1 MQQAAVM
8 ATAHG
13 TSSTVDSM
21 RSKLASGLSVDALE
35 ETISNP
41 GTVRIN
47 VEGAFIVEGEAASP
61 ENHAEES
68 NGVRYEHK
76 DIRLPH
82 HTSVV
87 SHVAVDVS
95 VISPLLGPALLFSP
109 PNGFSASF
117 PLFLFLTY
125 FQ

>member
-8 ATAHG
+8 ATADG
-13 TSSTVDSM
+13 TSSTLDSL

-95 VISPLLGPALLFSP
+95 VIPPSAPHCYSPRILDSLHRSLF
-109 PNGFSASF
+109 
-117 PLFLFLTY
+117 FLFLTY